1 MSRRSLY
8 RQSGRYTSTPYIPET
23 DERVVSWSR
32 EWVTPALPVDAAT
45 SSVSQS
51 ATPAP
56 GAANDTFANGKSQA
70 SFSVKMWVHTDSKI
84 PQDGDDD
91 DYLVFEDPV
100 QEIAP
105 AVSQQSQEG
114 GLSAADIRGAVG
126 GEAIPGISASSDYSK
141 AKEEEKEDESAPAPV
156 EPPVANG
163 ETEGSEKAPDVEATA
178 AASED
183 TEMTD
188 AA

>member
-8 RQSGRYTSTPYIPET
+8 RQSGRYTSTPYVIET
-23 DERVVSWSR
+23 DERVVSWNR

-56 GAANDTFANGKSQA
+56 GSTTDSFANGKSHA
-70 SFSVKMWVHTDSKI
+70 SFSVKMWVQADSKI
-84 PQDGDDD
+84 PQDCDED
-91 DYLVFEDPV
+91 DYLIFEDPV

-105 AVSQQSQEG
+105 AVSQQTQDG

-141 AKEEEKEDESAPAPV
+141 AKEEEKGDASAEASV
-156 EPPVANG
+156 EPPATNG
-163 ETEGSEKAPDVEATA
+163 ESESSEKAAPV
-178 AASED
+178 SED